1 MVKGMGDTGFK
12 KLAGIIFYLFIV
24 QPLFGQITY
33 RIQHQAP
40 TVVNRSEPVRLVFEM
55 PGITSSEV
63 QDAFLYYKY
72 DGEVSYQQVRA
83 ELDLATFE
91 TEFSI
96 ENENAGMLE
105 YYFEVELISGE
116 RVTYPENTPGSNPVQ
131 VDIVEREQE
140 VISSSDEQHGIEYTI
155 LSPEPGTGFT
165 PSDALIAITL
175 FYDESAIDTASSS
188 FQLLLDG
195 EDITDQA
202 QATDFFLSYAPQ
214 EISLGEHRATLQL
227 QTSDE
232 TVEIVSW
239 GFTVYGPSQVAGTI
253 GDFGQETNTLIPAG
267 QAELTAQNQ
276 SVGGVDN
283 DVLRGNVRL
292 SGRQGEIRYTAY
304 GLLTTQESARL
315 QPQNRYGAELYVGE
329 WLEFQAGHIYPSLS
343 RLSISGRRIQGIN
356 SSFHLLKGD
365 LNLQFLY
372 GKMSRSIP
380 NRYEPVTVDTV
391 ESGGVPIDTT
401 YSLNFQQNGTG
412 TFQRNVIGGRLG
424 FGRGRNFQWGFN
436 LLKVRDD
443 TTSINNITTYDDLV
457 RDHPDLDNALTQT
470 DLNRLQ
476 ENPDRLSI
484 TGNPEPKDNVVAGT
498 DLMFNLFKDKIRFRT
513 EGAVSLLNENIS
525 GGVLTDDNDLGL
537 DINDD
542 VSTQLERLSWLIII
556 NENMSTLP
564 FRFKLDG
571 DSADV
576 ETFFPTGVLASQS
589 ELNFNIPANS
599 FRLQYRWIGPDFVS
613 LANSTIRRDVAG
625 FTLTDRFN
633 LLQNRLYVTLGYEI
647 LNDNVIDNKVA
658 TTNTNTLR
666 TNLSWF
672 PIDQYLPRL
681 SLGVM
686 YRNRDNGVP
695 LFNPFV
701 GTSEDIAI
709 RNFEISEGDTLLA
722 ANPRLSNTVQL
733 NSSISQQFNFLDLHH
748 DASLNFTFLNTL
760 DDVFRYGDTKN
771 TSVNLTLRS
780 QLNSIPLD
788 TRVGFNINTTETL
801 GGLTD
806 ISIFGVTVGG
816 SMFFMDDRLNVSGN
830 LAYTNNTIES
840 TPLDID
846 DNGTPA
852 DSGDDLFVPGT
863 DESGNPIVE
872 ETKNNLFIFR
882 ASAQYDLND
891 SHAFLLNVNFTNV
904 SNRLAGPNPP
914 NDHMLQA
921 RYIYRF

>member
-1 MVKGMGDTGFK
+1 M
-12 KLAGIIFYLFIV
+12 
-24 QPLFGQITY
+24 
-33 RIQHQAP
+33 
-40 TVVNRSEPVRLVFEM
+40 FEM

-686 YRNRDNGVP
+686 YRNRDNGES

-882 ASAQYDLND
+882 ASAQYELND